1 MNQYYN
7 EEEIIDQIRYLFR
20 KNIINNLNYYI
31 YSNEDNNDSNYSNE
45 ANNDLNYSNED
56 NNNNNLTHQIYISK
70 KEYVFDIFNELPIN
84 EQYMIYTEYYN

>member
-31 YSNEDNNDSNYSNE
+31 YSNEDNNDSNN
-45 ANNDLNYSNED
+45 ANNSNNAID
-56 NNNNNLTHQIYISK
+56 SKGHNNNNLTHQIYISK
-70 KEYVFDIFNELPIN
+70 KELVFDIFNELPIN

>member
-31 YSNEDNNDSNYSNE
+31 YSNEDNNHSIDSKCH
-45 ANNDLNYSNED
+45 

>member
-31 YSNEDNNDSNYSNE
+31 YSNEDNNDSKDSNN
-45 ANNDLNYSNED
+45 ANDSKGH
-56 NNNNNLTHQIYISK
+56 NNNNLTHQIYISK

>member
-31 YSNEDNNDSNYSNE
+31 YSNEDNKHSNDSKCH
-45 ANNDLNYSNED
+45 
-56 NNNNNLTHQIYISK
+56 NNNNLTHEIYISK

>member
-20 KNIINNLNYYI
+20 KNIINNSNYYI
-31 YSNEDNNDSNYSNE
+31 YSNDSKGDN
-45 ANNDLNYSNED
+45 